1 MAVLHT
7 VIIAERIFKG
17 EVEFV
22 FAANHFVAFRTRD
35 PMSPVP
41 RAGHIPASAI
51 NIHLDVFLQLASVFL
66 SPAVCVA
73 VRYHPSYRVLL
84 IG

>member
-41 RAGHIPASAI
+41 RAGYISTFTE
-51 NIHLDVFLQLASVFL
+51 NIHLNEFLQLASVFL

-73 VRYHPSYRVLL
+73 VRYHPSYRIRL

>member
-17 EVEFV
+17 EVELV
-22 FAANHFVAFRTRD
+22 LTSDHFVAFRIGD

-41 RAGHIPASAI
+41 RAGHISTSAI
-51 NIHLDVFLQLASVFL
+51 NIHLDVFLQLTTVVL

-73 VRYHPSYRVLL
+73 VRDHPRYRVRLL
-84 IG
+84 G